1 MASIRGN
8 DVHSPARGQAI
19 EAGGWVTQLHHPFP
33 GTITRADFCVPTQW
47 VV

>member
-19 EAGGWVTQLHHPFP
+19 EAGAGSPSCTIRFP
-33 GTITRADFCVPTQW
+33 AQSLEQIFVFQRNEL
-47 VV
+47 